1 MNQTLRKELLAM
13 REKDI
18 STRSGLVERGELY
31 DKEYN
36 PEMRLVHE
44 SNNKRIMEI
53 IEEFGWPLQ
62 SVVGKDGSEAAWLIV
77 QHAVLEPEFQE
88 ECINIRVPP

>member
-1 MNQTLRKELLAM
+1 
-13 REKDI
+13 
-18 STRSGLVERGELY
+18 
-31 DKEYN
+31 
-36 PEMRLVHE
+36 
-44 SNNKRIMEI
+44 MEI